1 MTWNRYCRGKFVPA
15 LIFITA
21 DILAAYLLFGL
32 RINRQVSILLL
43 GVMIGS
49 QVLAVCFDYWKKKR
63 FYDSVFRKLEKLD
76 QKYLLPELLEHPDF
90 GEGEV
95 LTEVLYETDRA
106 MHEYLRQYRD
116 EMKELQ
122 DYMEL
127 WVHEIKLPIASLVLM
142 LHNDNLLSGEKV
154 RAQVKRIECAVEQI
168 LYYTRGQNTEKDYLI
183 KTYSLE
189 QIIGRVLQS
198 EKEAILGQQ
207 IHLKL
212 EGLKCR
218 VQTDSKWMEFIVRQI
233 LNNSLKY
240 LKGEEDEIR
249 ITGREEEDCTILSL
263 WDNGIGIEESELSRV
278 FEKSFTGENGR
289 RVQSSTGMGL
299 YLCKKLC
306 GKLGHDILIHSVKN
320 SYTEVEI
327 RFWKHE
333 FYQVLEDDRK
343 LTKL

>member
-1 MTWNRYCRGKFVPA
+1 MTWNRYCRGKFVSA
-15 LIFITA
+15 LIFILA

-32 RINRQVSILLL
+32 RINRQVSMLLL
-43 GVMIGS
+43 GMMIGS
-49 QVLAVCFDYWKKKR
+49 QVLAVLFDYWKKR
-63 FYDSVFRKLEKLD
+63 EFYDSVFYKLAKLD

-95 LTEVLYETDRA
+95 LTEILYETDRA

-122 DYMEL
+122 EYMEL

-142 LHNDNLLSGEKV
+142 LHNDKQLSEKKV
-154 RAQVKRIECAVEQI
+154 KEQVKRIERAVEQI

-183 KTYSLE
+183 KTYTLQ
-189 QIIGRVLQS
+189 QIVGKVLQS
-198 EKEAILGQQ
+198 EKEAILGQK
-207 IHLKL
+207 IRLRM
-212 EGLKCR
+212 EGLTLR
-218 VQTDSKWMEFIVRQI
+218 VQTDSKWMEFIIRQI

-240 LKGEEDEIR
+240 LKGNADEIR
-249 ITGREEEDCTILSL
+249 IIGREENDCTVLSI
-263 WDNGIGIEESELSRV
+263 WDNGIGIEESELPRV

-289 RVQSSTGMGL
+289 RISSSTGMGL

-306 GKLGHDILIHSVKN
+306 GKMGHDISIHSVQN

-327 RFWKHE
+327 RFKKQE